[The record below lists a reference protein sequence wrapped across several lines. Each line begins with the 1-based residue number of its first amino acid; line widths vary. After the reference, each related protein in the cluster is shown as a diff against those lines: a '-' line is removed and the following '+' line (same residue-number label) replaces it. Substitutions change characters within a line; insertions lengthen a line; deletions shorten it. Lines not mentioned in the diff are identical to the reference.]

1 MLTESPRLDFNKHP
15 SAAGGSI
22 TVRGTGFESRYI
34 PAGARLRLFINRA
47 GLGEPGQLATDP
59 VSLITVG
66 PEKINNG
73 AFEVNMPYVSGLD
86 TTKKYTLGVQ
96 IMSKM
101 GTLANDALTTAET
114 FMFTA

>member
-1 MLTESPRLDFNKHP
+1 MRP
-15 SAAGGSI
+15 S
-22 TVRGTGFESRYI
+22 F
-34 PAGARLRLFINRA
+34 GAQFI
-47 GLGEPGQLATDP
+47 
-59 VSLITVG
+59 SLIIVG

-96 IMSKM
+96 IMSKT